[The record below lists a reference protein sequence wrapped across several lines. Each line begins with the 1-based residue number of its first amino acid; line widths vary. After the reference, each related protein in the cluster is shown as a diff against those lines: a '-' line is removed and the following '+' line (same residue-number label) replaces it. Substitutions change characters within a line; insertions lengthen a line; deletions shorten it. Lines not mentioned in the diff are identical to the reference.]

1 MNSIEIIEALKNLG
15 DSKNREGM
23 ARFGINTQN
32 ALGIPMP
39 ELRRMA
45 KSIKTNHELAL
56 SLWSSGLH
64 EARILSVLIAD
75 PKQLTLELATA
86 WCGDFDSWD
95 LCDQACMNLFD
106 KADWARQAITIW
118 AEDDR
123 EYVRR
128 AAFALIASIGVHHKR
143 ASDESFGEYFSL
155 IAKHS
160 HDGRN
165 FVKKAI
171 NWALR
176 QIGKRNPELNR
187 QAIDFCET
195 LLEEKQDASTKWI
208 AKSALRE
215 LTSENL
221 RIRSIKKPRNE

>member
-1 MNSIEIIEALKNLG
+1 MNSIEIIEALKSLG
-15 DSKNREGM
+15 DSKNRDGM

-39 ELRRMA
+39 ELRRLA
-45 KSIKTNHELAL
+45 KSIKKNHELAI
-56 SLWSSGLH
+56 SLWSTGIH

-75 PKQLTLELATA
+75 PKQLTLELASE
-86 WCGDFDSWD
+86 WCADFDSWD

-106 KADWARQAITIW
+106 KASWAREAVLLW
-118 AEDDR
+118 AEDER
-123 EYVRR
+123 EFVRR
-128 AAFALIASIGVHHKR
+128 AAFALIASIGVHHKK
-143 ASDESFGEYFSL
+143 ATDESFEEYLSL
-155 IAKHS
+155 IAKYS

-165 FVKKAI
+165 FVKKAV

-187 QAIDFCET
+187 RAIQFCEE
-195 LLEEKQDASTKWI
+195 LLETKQDASTKWI

-221 RIRSIKKPRNE
+221 RIRSIKPIKK